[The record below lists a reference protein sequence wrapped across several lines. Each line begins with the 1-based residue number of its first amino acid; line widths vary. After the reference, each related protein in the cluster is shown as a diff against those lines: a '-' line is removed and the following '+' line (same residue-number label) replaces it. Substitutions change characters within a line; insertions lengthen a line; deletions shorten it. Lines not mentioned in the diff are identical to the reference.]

1 MKKKSSFCLFLYF
14 DITLTHCYYCLI
26 INEQQYLYIISSHF
40 HKIHD
45 SWPVQD
51 FIHLLLYSLLKVF
64 KTVRPSAL
72 STIDFV
78 GQFEFT
84 LRIHIQSGSS
94 FELHGL
100 LCHVQ
105 YRTAYANFSGATSAV
120 DIHYDY
126 SSLNIQIAHH
136 ETENLRPWR

>member
-1 MKKKSSFCLFLYF
+1 M
-14 DITLTHCYYCLI
+14 
-26 INEQQYLYIISSHF
+26 
-40 HKIHD
+40 
-45 SWPVQD
+45 
-51 FIHLLLYSLLKVF
+51 
-64 KTVRPSAL
+64 L

-94 FELHGL
+94 FELHGS

-105 YRTAYANFSGATSAV
+105 YRTAYANFSGDTSAV

-136 ETENLRPWR
+136 ETEHLRP